1 MFTIIEGPNG
11 VGKSTFLKILSNQ
24 NTEYIGSIENIGN
37 MSLGYLEQIH
47 FLDENKTV
55 RNELKDA
62 FVELRKYE
70 EIIKEEE
77 VKMNET

>member
-1 MFTIIEGPNG
+1 
-11 VGKSTFLKILSNQ
+11 
-24 NTEYIGSIENIGN
+24 